1 MEKIALVT
9 GFEPYGGRRHNPSAR
24 LAEALHG
31 KIIGAWRVE
40 GRVLPVALDGLEAR
54 IEALLEELRPS
65 LVLALGL
72 APGEA
77 MIRLER
83 VALNLAD
90 FGIADNAG
98 ARPLDR
104 ALVGGSVMARA
115 ASLPLR
121 AMEDAL
127 LAQGIPVRLS
137 SSAGTYLCNA
147 VLYLLLQALEL
158 RGEPVPCGF
167 IHLPYLPEQVAEMLD
182 AARAGRLEIGTR
194 ADVASMDYGVME
206 RALRIVLEALGAASG
221 GGASR

>member
-9 GFEPYGGRRHNPSAR
+9 GFEPYGGRHHNPSAR
-24 LAEALHG
+24 LAEALHSER
-31 KIIGAWRVE
+31 IGAYRVA
-40 GRVLPVALDGLEAR
+40 GRVLPVALEGLEAR
-54 IEALLEELRPS
+54 VEALLDEVRPS

-104 ALVGGSVMARA
+104 PLVAGSAVARA
-115 ASLPLR
+115 ARLPLR

-147 VLYLLLQALEL
+147 VLYLLLAALER
-158 RGEPVPCGF
+158 RGQPVPCGF

-182 AARAGRLEIGTR
+182 AARAGRLDIGTR
-194 ADVASMDYGVME
+194 ADVASMDYKVME
-206 RALRIVLEALGAASG
+206 RALRIVLEAAG
-221 GGASR
+221 G